1 MRPLQWFGYHI
12 ACRRFNEFAL
22 ESGEWLF
29 HHHSNRD
36 PQSFQ
41 PLLALLFLRD
51 IEATKLDFS
60 RTLAGAEIAPTVA
73 YQIESRD
80 SFRDTGGRIDVGRH
94 LNDSMAK
101 SDILGPRS
109 AGGEENFRRRRMRVL
124 FHKMMFGRPD
134 IVVAHVISEFDL
146 IECVL
151 EQGVLRIARPRPRKL
166 MFVKSADF
174 HS

>member
-51 IEATKLDFS
+51 IEAAKLDFS
-60 RTLAGAEIAPTVA
+60 RPLAGAEIAPTVA
-73 YQIESRD
+73 YQIESRN
-80 SFRDTGGRIDVGRH
+80 SFRDTGGRIDIGRH
-94 LNDSMAK
+94 LNDSMAE
-101 SDILGPRS
+101 SHILRARS
-109 AGGEENFRRRRMRVL
+109 AGGEENFRRQRIRVFFPKIL
-124 FHKMMFGRPD
+124 FSRPD
-134 IVVAHVISEFDL
+134 IVVA
-146 IECVL
+146 
-151 EQGVLRIARPRPRKL
+151 
-166 MFVKSADF
+166 
-174 HS
+174 